1 MSKGVCRYTLEQ
13 IRNGALMNL
22 GMQTALS
29 RRGLL
34 LTAAGAGSLML
45 AGCAEGNSLFKVN
58 PATYL
63 QQHSVIFDAQRDLP
77 NNALGAI
84 GTYRVI
90 LTGEVHGISENYDIE
105 LQLIKYLNQ
114 HWDMR
119 YLLCEMGMGESLY
132 LDHYLQTGDAADLDD
147 IMRQLKDTASG
158 TSAYRAFL
166 QKLFAYNRGLPE
178 DRKVHAVGVDVDH
191 QGVLW
196 LRGVL
201 LLLTSEVPEDAVVR
215 SAHEALQQYGREDD
229 YLSAYKLL
237 SVEMDAAPAVFE
249 ALFVDASRQ
258 AKQVV
263 KTLEQAFH
271 YYSVLGSVYD
281 EGYRD
286 EVMADN
292 FEFIVAEH
300 PTEHF
305 FGQFGAVHLYPRED
319 NPAEN
324 GNTDASFAAR
334 LNGDSSFVRN
344 RVCTVPLIYT
354 TAKGIAQRS
363 IPEALSPELFGA
375 WWGNDVVFDLVALG
389 SPFSKKVGFE
399 KVDEATSALCGYQ
412 KLIFV
417 ANPTPA
423 ERD

>member
-1 MSKGVCRYTLEQ
+1 
-13 IRNGALMNL
+13 MNL
-22 GMQTALS
+22 GTQAMLS

-34 LTAAGAGSLML
+34 LTVACAGPLML
-45 AGCAEGNSLFKVN
+45 AGCAEGSSLFRVD
-58 PATYL
+58 PVTYL
-63 QQHSVIFDAQRDLP
+63 QQHSVSFDAQRDLP
-77 NNALGAI
+77 NNVMGTIGA
-84 GTYRVI
+84 YRVI

-132 LDHYLQTGDAADLDD
+132 LDHYLQTGDAAVLDD

-158 TSAYRAFL
+158 TSTYRAFL
-166 QKLFAYNRGLPE
+166 QELFAYNRELPE

-196 LRGVL
+196 LRGIL
-201 LLLTSEVPEDAVVR
+201 LLLTNKEPKDAVARGV
-215 SAHEALQQYGREDD
+215 HEALQQYGREDD

-249 ALFVDASRQ
+249 ALFLDASRQ
-258 AKQVV
+258 AKQIV
-263 KTLEQAFH
+263 KSLEQAFH

-305 FGQFGAVHLYPRED
+305 FGQFGAVHLYPGED
-319 NPAEN
+319 NSAEN

-334 LNGDSSFVRN
+334 LNVSSSFARD

-354 TAKGIAQRS
+354 TAKGVARRS

-375 WWGNDVVFDLVALG
+375 WWGNNVVFDLAAPG
-389 SPFSKKVGFE
+389 SPFSRKVEFE
-399 KVDEATSALCGYQ
+399 QGDEAMAALSGYQ
-412 KLIFV
+412 KLIFLTS
-417 ANPTPA
+417 PTA
-423 ERD
+423 VERD

>member
-1 MSKGVCRYTLEQ
+1 
-13 IRNGALMNL
+13 MNL

-34 LTAAGAGSLML
+34 LTAACAGSLML
-45 AGCAEGNSLFKVN
+45 AGCAEGNTLLKVD
-58 PATYL
+58 PVTYL
-63 QQHSVIFDAQRDLP
+63 QQHSVTFDVRHDLP
-77 NNALGAI
+77 NNVLGTI

-105 LQLIKYLNQ
+105 LQLIKYLTQ
-114 HWDMR
+114 HWNMR

-132 LDHYLQTGDAADLDD
+132 LDYYLQTGDAAILDD

-166 QKLFAYNRGLPE
+166 QKLFAYNHELPE
-178 DRKVHAVGVDVDH
+178 DRKVHAAGVDVDH

-196 LRGVL
+196 LRGIL
-201 LLLTSEVPEDAVVR
+201 LLLTSEVPEDVVVR
-215 SAHEALQQYGREDD
+215 RAYEALQQYGREDD

-237 SVEMDAAPAVFE
+237 SVEMEAAPAVFE
-249 ALFVDASRQ
+249 ALFAGASRQ
-258 AKQVV
+258 AQQIV

-271 YYSVLGSVYD
+271 YYSVLESVYD

-300 PTEHF
+300 PTDHF
-305 FGQFGAVHLYPRED
+305 FGQFGAVHLYPSED
-319 NPAEN
+319 NPAGN
-324 GNTDASFAAR
+324 GNADASFAAR
-334 LNGDSSFVRN
+334 LSEGSSSVRGG
-344 RVCTVPLIYT
+344 VCTVPLIYT
-354 TAKGIAQRS
+354 TTKGIVRRS
-363 IPEALSPELFGA
+363 IPEALPSELFGA
-375 WWGNDVVFDLVALG
+375 WWGHDVVFDLVAPG
-389 SPFSKKVGFE
+389 SPFQSSIELKDGKK
-399 KVDEATSALCGYQ
+399 ATAALSGYQ
-412 KLIFV
+412 KLIFA
-417 ANPTPA
+417 ANPTAA